1 MKKIGFI
8 GCGNMGGALAR
19 AVVKAVGGEGLLLA
33 DLNKEKTEALATELG
48 AQVADADRIARECYV
63 IVLGVKPQ
71 VLESTLAPLQSTLA
85 ARKNGFSLLSMAAGT
100 SIEKIRAYAGGDYP
114 VIRIMPNLPASVGEG
129 MILYTK
135 AAVDTATE
143 DYFKEAFSCAG
154 VLDEIAEK
162 DIDAAAALS
171 GCGPAFVCLFAEAL
185 ADAAVACGITREK
198 AALYAAQTLKGTA
211 VQLLET
217 GVHPEAL
224 KDAVCSPGGTTIAG
238 VQALER
244 GAFRAAVQSA
254 VVAAFEK
261 TKKL

>member
-19 AVVKAVGGEGLLLA
+19 AVAKAMGGDALLLA
-33 DLNKEKTEALATELG
+33 DLNTEKVTALAAELG
-48 AQVADADRIARECYV
+48 ASVADADRIAREAYL

-71 VLESTLAPLQSTLA
+71 VMEKTLAPLQAVLA
-85 ARKNGFSLLSMAAGT
+85 ARESGFTLLSMAAGT
-100 SIEKIRAYAGGDYP
+100 PISKITEAVGGTYP
-114 VIRIMPNLPASVGEG
+114 TLRIMPNLPASVGEG
-129 MILYTK
+129 MILYCKEQVDSRAEEFFK
-135 AAVDTATE
+135 AAFAE
-143 DYFKEAFSCAG
+143 AG
-154 VLDEIAEK
+154 VLDEILEK
-162 DIDAAAALS
+162 DMDAAAALS

-185 ADAAVACGITREK
+185 ADAGVSLGLTREK

-211 VQLLET
+211 AQLLET
-217 GVHPEAL
+217 GVHPEVL

-238 VQALER
+238 VQALEK
-244 GAFRAAVQSA
+244 GAFRAATQSA

>member
-19 AVVKAVGGEGLLLA
+19 AVAKTVGGDVLLLA
-33 DLNKEKTEALATELG
+33 DLNQEKTAALAAELG
-48 AQVADADRIARECYV
+48 ATVADADRIVRECYM

-71 VLESTLAPLQSTLA
+71 VMEATLAPLKDTLA
-85 ARKNGFSLLSMAAGT
+85 ARKNGFVLLSMAAGT
-100 SIEKIRAYAGGDYP
+100 SIEKIRAYAGGCYP
-114 VIRIMPNLPASVGEG
+114 TLRIMPNLPASVGEG

-135 AAVDTATE
+135 AGVDEAAE
-143 DYFKEAFSCAG
+143 AYFKEAFAEAG

-211 VQLLET
+211 AQLLMT

-238 VQALER
+238 VQALEK

-254 VVAAFEK
+254 VIAAFEK

>member
-19 AVVKAVGGEGLLLA
+19 AVAKAVGGETLLLA
-33 DLNKEKTEALATELG
+33 DRQAEKCEALAKELG
-48 AQVADADRIARECYV
+48 AVVADADRIAREAYL

-71 VLESTLAPLQSTLA
+71 GLADTLAPLRPTLA
-85 ARKNGFSLLSMAAGT
+85 ARQNGFTLVSMAAGT
-100 SIEKIRAYAGGDYP
+100 SIELVRAMADGKYP
-114 VIRIMPNLPASVGEG
+114 IVRIMPNLPACVGEG
-129 MILYTK
+129 MILYTTAGVDS
-135 AAVDTATE
+135 AAE
-143 DYFKEAFSCAG
+143 DYFKEAFAKAG
-154 VLDEIAEK
+154 VLDAIAEK
-162 DIDAAAALS
+162 DMDAAAALS

-238 VQALER
+238 VQALEK

-254 VVAAFEK
+254 VVASFEK

>member
-19 AVVKAVGGEGLLLA
+19 AVAKAVGGDALLLA
-33 DLNKEKTEALATELG
+33 DLQTEKAEALALELG
-48 AQVADADRIARECYV
+48 ASCADADRIAREAYL

-71 VLESTLAPLQSTLA
+71 VLEQTLAPLKAVLS
-85 ARKNGFSLLSMAAGT
+85 ARQNGFALVSMAAGT
-100 SIEKIRAYAGGDYP
+100 SIEKISLAAGGSYP
-114 VIRIMPNLPASVGEG
+114 IVRIMPNLPASVGEG
-129 MILYTK
+129 MILYCGRD
-135 AAVDTATE
+135 VDTEAE
-143 DYFKEAFSCAG
+143 AYFLTAFGTAG
-154 VLDEIAEK
+154 VLDAIAEK
-162 DIDAAAALS
+162 DMDAAAALS

-185 ADAAVACGITREK
+185 ADAAVACGITRDK

-211 VQLLET
+211 AQLLTT
-217 GVHPEAL
+217 GVHPEVL

-238 VQALER
+238 VQALEK

-254 VVAAFEK
+254 VIASFEK

>member
-19 AVVKAVGGEGLLLA
+19 AVAKAVGGDALLLA
-33 DLNKEKTEALATELG
+33 DLNADKAQALAEELG
-48 AQVADADRIARECYV
+48 AAVADADRIAREAYLIV
-63 IVLGVKPQ
+63 IGVKPQ
-71 VLESTLAPLQSTLA
+71 VLTATLAPLQSVLA
-85 ARKNGFSLLSMAAGT
+85 ARGNGFTLLSMAAGT
-100 SIEKIRAYAGGDYP
+100 PIAKIAEAAGGEYP
-114 VIRIMPNLPASVGEG
+114 ILRIMPNLPASVGEG
-129 MILYTK
+129 MILYCK
-135 AAVDTATE
+135 QRVDATA
-143 DYFKEAFSCAG
+143 EAFFRTAFDKAG

-185 ADAAVACGITREK
+185 ADAGVSLGLTREK

-211 VQLLET
+211 VELLET

-238 VQALER
+238 VQALEK
-244 GAFRAAVQSA
+244 GAFRAATQSA
-254 VVAAFEK
+254 VIAAFEK

>member
-19 AVVKAVGGEGLLLA
+19 AVAKTVGGEALLLA
-33 DLNKEKTEALATELG
+33 DLHTEKAEALAKELG
-48 AQVADADRIARECYV
+48 AVVADADRIAREAYL

-71 VLESTLAPLQSTLA
+71 ALAATLAPLQAVLA
-85 ARKNGFSLLSMAAGT
+85 ARGNGFTLLSMAAGT
-100 SIEKIRAYAGGDYP
+100 PISRIAEAAGGKYP
-114 VIRIMPNLPASVGEG
+114 ILRIMPNLPASVGEG
-129 MILYTK
+129 MILCCKENVDGAAEEFFK
-135 AAVDTATE
+135 AAFAG
-143 DYFKEAFSCAG
+143 AG

-162 DIDAAAALS
+162 DIDAAAAPS

-185 ADAAVACGITREK
+185 ADAAVACGITRDK

-217 GVHPEAL
+217 GVHPEVL

-238 VQALER
+238 VQALEK
-244 GAFRAAVQSA
+244 GAFRAAVQAA

>member
-19 AVVKAVGGEGLLLA
+19 AVAKTLGGEALLLA
-33 DLNKEKTEALATELG
+33 DLCNEKAKALADELG
-48 AQVADADRIARECYV
+48 AEATDADRIAREAYL

-71 VLESTLAPLQSTLA
+71 VMTATLSPLQSVLA
-85 ARKNGFSLLSMAAGT
+85 ARENCFTLVSMAAGT
-100 SIEKIRAYAGGDYP
+100 SMEKIRTAAGGSYP
-114 VIRIMPNLPASVGEG
+114 VVRIMPNLPASVGEG
-129 MILYTK
+129 MILYTT
-135 AAVDTATE
+135 ADVDSEAE
-143 DYFKEAFSCAG
+143 DYFKEAFAKAG
-154 VLDEIAEK
+154 VLDAIAEK

-198 AALYAAQTLKGTA
+198 AALYAAQTIKGTA
-211 VQLLET
+211 IELLKT
-217 GVHPEAL
+217 GVHPEVL

>member
-19 AVVKAVGGEGLLLA
+19 AVARSVGGDALLLA
-33 DLNKEKTEALATELG
+33 DLSCEKADSLAKELG
-48 AQVADADRIARECYV
+48 AQVADADRIAREAYL

-71 VLESTLAPLQSTLA
+71 VMEATLAPLQAVLA
-85 ARKNGFSLLSMAAGT
+85 ARGKGFGLLSMAAGT
-100 SIEKIRAYAGGDYP
+100 SIDKIRSAAGGAYP
-114 VIRIMPNLPASVGEG
+114 TIRIMPNLPASVGEG
-129 MILYTK
+129 MILYCT
-135 AAVDTATE
+135 ADVDAGLE
-143 DYFKEAFSCAG
+143 EYFKTAFRTAG
-154 VLDEIAEK
+154 VLDAIAEK

-211 VQLLET
+211 AQLLET
-217 GVHPEAL
+217 GVHPEVL

-238 VQALER
+238 VQALEK

-254 VVAAFEK
+254 VVASFEK